1 MLYLLL
7 TAVFMGLLSSTVSI
21 TRYKVDGELEKPI
34 LESLRT
40 GLKKDILSEIDD
52 QLSEKAIGWTL
63 FHSPYKPAFNG
74 SSHVI
79 GNYFI
84 FSLRIDK
91 KVLPAKIIKKH
102 IALETEKRL
111 NQVGRGYLTVNEKK
125 MVKEHVLNMLS
136 LRIPATPSIY
146 DLIWN
151 YDASSLWFLTN
162 LKGANE
168 DLETLF
174 LKSFNLRLIR
184 LFPYTSADVTAGL
197 SDKEKDVLLKLS
209 PTVFWS

>member
-1 MLYLLL
+1 
-7 TAVFMGLLSSTVSI
+7 MGLLSSTVSI
-21 TRYKVDGELEKPI
+21 TRYKVDGELEKPV

-40 GLKKDILSEIDD
+40 GLQKNILSEIDD
-52 QLSEKAIGWTL
+52 QVSEKAVGWTL
-63 FHSPYKPAFNG
+63 FNSPYKPDFNG

-79 GNYFI
+79 GNYFV

-91 KVLPAKIIKKH
+91 KVLPGKIIKKH
-102 IALETEKRL
+102 TALETEKRL
-111 NQVGRGYLTVNEKK
+111 NQVGRGYLTANEKK
-125 MVKEHVLNMLS
+125 MVKDHVLNMLS
-136 LRIPATPSIY
+136 LRIPATPNIY

-174 LKSFNLRLIR
+174 FKSFNLRLIR
-184 LFPYTSADVTAGL
+184 LFPYTSADITVGL
-197 SDKEKDVLLKLS
+197 SDNEKDVLFKLS
-209 PTVFWS
+209 PSVFRS